1 MTLSRRRADLVWRPE
16 ITGVPHKQGWAF
28 GLGLERIAMVLF
40 SIPDI
45 RLFWSQDE
53 RFLSQFRENEIS
65 TFKPYSKYPECY
77 KDLAFWLPERGG
89 AAAAT
94 VGKEWH
100 ENDFMEVVRDEAGDL
115 VEGVQLVSQSRVSLR
130 ADYTM

>member
-1 MTLSRRRADLVWRPE
+1 
-16 ITGVPHKQGWAF
+16 
-28 GLGLERIAMVLF
+28 MVLF

-77 KDLAFWLPERGG
+77 KDLAFWLPERGSV
-89 AAAAT
+89 AAAT

-115 VEGVQLVSQSRVSLR
+115 VEGVQLVSQILVSIR
-130 ADYTM
+130 ADQSVRGATLYHGPVDWSAMSPAD